1 MIISQS
7 DQRVADEVAQLE
19 LESQSRLLPKCLMT
33 PMNSILLVTAAGLE
47 STRCT
52 PVVILICIS
61 DGNHSFQCTKE
72 KPACAPC
79 LQLGLD
85 CNYSRKASRTP
96 LTRNNLTAAED
107 RVRDLET
114 AIKALFPGVDIET
127 VLSSTIRSSE
137 TLHQNT
143 NLAASPINKLSPSS
157 REASHEA
164 ESTSESLPQ
173 AADGFDW
180 TESAV
185 SLNELADGMAALSVN
200 PEGAGYLGKSP
211 KDGRSLRH

>member
-1 MIISQS
+1 M
-7 DQRVADEVAQLE
+7 
-19 LESQSRLLPKCLMT
+19 
-33 PMNSILLVTAAGLE
+33 
-47 STRCT
+47 
-52 PVVILICIS
+52 
-61 DGNHSFQCTKE
+61 
-72 KPACAPC
+72 
-79 LQLGLD
+79 QLGLE
-85 CNYSRKASRTP
+85 CKYSRKASRTP

-137 TLHQNT
+137 PHGKT
-143 NLAASPINKLSPSS
+143 NVATSPSNKLSPSS

-164 ESTSESLPQ
+164 EAASESLPQ

-180 TESAV
+180 TENAV

-200 PEGAGYLGKSP
+200 PEGAGYLGKS
-211 KDGRSLRH
+211 